1 MSGASIETCPP
12 NTRWSCATRSPETV
26 SGTPNIKVWV
36 KGVVRNGF
44 GGKTPGGDSP
54 FEIEDVATS
63 VVEVTL
69 ENLGDV
75 EREG

>member
-1 MSGASIETCPP
+1 
-12 NTRWSCATRSPETV
+12 V